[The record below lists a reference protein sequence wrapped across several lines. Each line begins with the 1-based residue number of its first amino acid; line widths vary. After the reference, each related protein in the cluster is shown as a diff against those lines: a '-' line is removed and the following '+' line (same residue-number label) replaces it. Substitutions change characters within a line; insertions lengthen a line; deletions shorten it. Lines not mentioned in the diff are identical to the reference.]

1 MMKPQTSIRCR
12 AGVWALLA
20 VLAAQ
25 VALAQSAIP
34 LERPGDREFVLDVAG
49 LLNPAQTQ
57 QIREL
62 AERLLDDAA
71 VPLIVVTLER
81 KGDYGGGSMSIEE
94 FARQLYDQWG
104 IGHMTLD
111 DTQYNR
117 GILLLVARSDREA
130 RIELGGG
137 YGRRMDKDAAW
148 IMDNR
153 IIPRFRADDYGAG
166 IVAGSVALAQM
177 ARGELQTSGLL
188 ATARE
193 APWWQVALT
202 LLIIVLAVASAI
214 SLHRRGKHGWAW
226 AFWGIVLIAIWALIR
241 ASTRGSGRSG
251 GGFGGGSFGGGRSGG
266 GGATGRW

>member
-1 MMKPQTSIRCR
+1 MPTHISIPYRAGAWLLLCVLAMQVAFAQTSIR
-12 AGVWALLA
+12 LA
-20 VLAAQ
+20 R
-25 VALAQSAIP
+25 SD
-34 LERPGDREFVLDVAG
+34 DREFVLDVAG
-49 LLNPAQTQ
+49 LLNPAQTR

-62 AERLLDDAA
+62 AERLLDDTA

-81 KGDYGGGSMSIEE
+81 KGDYGGGSMSIED

-111 DTQYNR
+111 GTEYNR

-137 YGRRMDKDAAW
+137 YGRRMDTDAAW

-153 IIPRFRADDYGAG
+153 LIPRFRADDYGAG
-166 IVAGSVALAQM
+166 IVAGSVALAEM

-193 APWWQVALT
+193 APWWQFAVV
-202 LLIIVLAVASAI
+202 LLVIVLAVGSAI
-214 SLHRRGKHGWAW
+214 SLHRQGKHGWAW
-226 AFWGIVLIAIWALIR
+226 AFWGIVLIVIWMLIR
-241 ASTRGSGRSG
+241 AMAKGAVRSSGA
-251 GGFGGGSFGGGRSGG
+251 FGGGRSGG